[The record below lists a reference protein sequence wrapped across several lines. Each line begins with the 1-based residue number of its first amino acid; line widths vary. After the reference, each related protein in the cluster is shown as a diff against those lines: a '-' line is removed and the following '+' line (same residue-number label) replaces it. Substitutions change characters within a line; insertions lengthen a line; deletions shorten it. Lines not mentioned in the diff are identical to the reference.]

1 MHFLADLIEHY
12 TEQHTAQEPEYLY
25 NLYRETHIKV
35 LNPRMASGAYQGRL
49 IKLLGLMI
57 QPQLI
62 VELGTFTGYST
73 ICWAEALPDT
83 GKIITVDVNE
93 ELVPI
98 QQKYFE
104 QSGQAHKIEAI
115 VGNGLEVLNGLTNE
129 SVDVLFIDANKN
141 QYLEY
146 YELGIS
152 KIKPGGY
159 IIVDN
164 VLWNGKVADEQATD
178 FDTQQIKTLNQRIQE
193 DTRVY
198 NVLLPIR
205 DGLMIARKN

>member
-73 ICWAEALPDT
+73 ICWAEALSDT

-129 SVDVLFIDANKN
+129 TVDVLFIDANKN

-164 VLWNGKVADEQATD
+164 VLWNGKVVDEHATD

>member
-73 ICWAEALPDT
+73 ICWAEALSDT

-164 VLWNGKVADEQATD
+164 VLWNGKVVDEHATD

>member
-1 MHFLADLIEHY
+1 MHFLADLIESY
-12 TEQHTAQEPEYLY
+12 TEQHTEQEPNYLHE
-25 NLYRETHIKV
+25 LYRETHIKV

-57 QPQLI
+57 QPSLI

-73 ICWAEALPDT
+73 ICWAETLIDT

-104 QSGQAHKIEAI
+104 RAGVANKITAV
-115 VGNGLEVLNGLTNE
+115 VGNGIDLLAELKDN

-146 YELGIS
+146 YELGIQ
-152 KIKPGGY
+152 KIKSGGY

-164 VLWNGKVADEQATD
+164 VLWNGKVVDESATD
-178 FDTQQIKTLNQRIQE
+178 FDTDQIKSLNQTIQN
-193 DTRVY
+193 DARVF
-198 NVLLPIR
+198 NVLLPVR
-205 DGLMIARKN
+205 DGLMIARKH

>member
-73 ICWAEALPDT
+73 ICWAEALSDT

-104 QSGQAHKIEAI
+104 QSGQAHKIKAI

-129 SVDVLFIDANKN
+129 TVDVLFIDANKN

-164 VLWNGKVADEQATD
+164 VLWNGKVVDEQATD
-178 FDTQQIKTLNQRIQE
+178 FDTQQIKTLNQCIQE
-193 DTRVY
+193 DIRVY

>member
-1 MHFLADLIEHY
+1 MHFLTDLIEAY
-12 TEQHTAQEPEYLY
+12 TEQHTAQEPSYLY
-25 NLYRETHIKV
+25 DLYRETNIKV

-57 QPQLI
+57 QPKLV

-73 ICWAEALPDT
+73 ICWAEALPND

-104 QSGQAHKIEAI
+104 RAGVANKITAI
-115 VGNGLEVLNGLTNE
+115 VGNGMEVLAELEDN

-146 YELGIS
+146 YELGIK
-152 KIKPGGY
+152 KIKSGGFVL
-159 IIVDN
+159 VDN
-164 VLWNGKVADEQATD
+164 VLWNGKVVDELATD
-178 FDTQQIKTLNQRIQE
+178 FDTEQIKKVNQTIQN
-193 DTRVY
+193 DDRVY

-205 DGLMIARKN
+205 DGLMIARKH